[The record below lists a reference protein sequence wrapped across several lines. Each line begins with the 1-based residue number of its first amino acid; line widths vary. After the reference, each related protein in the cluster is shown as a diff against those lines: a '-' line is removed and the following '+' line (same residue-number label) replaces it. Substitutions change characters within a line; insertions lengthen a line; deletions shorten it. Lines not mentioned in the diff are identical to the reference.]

1 MVNGHLSLRLN
12 KLITIIDND
21 MGNIQSVSNAL
32 FNLGIKSRVSDN
44 SKKIKDSSGIILPGV
59 GAFPKAMKNLKSKR
73 LDDVIIDSINN
84 GIPFLGICLGMQLLF
99 EESEEKGNSKGLGIL
114 KGNVLPLENSIN
126 NTVPHVGWNTLSI
139 IKKNE
144 LTKNLDDNSRFYYD
158 HSFYV
163 KETDSKTFASL
174 IYGQE
179 ICVGVKKKNIFGVQF
194 HPEKSQRNGLK
205 LLRNFANFIERN

>member
-1 MVNGHLSLRLN
+1 LN

-32 FNLGIKSRVSDN
+32 FNLGIESKISDKS
-44 SKKIKDSSGIILPGV
+44 KIIQNSSGIIFPGV
-59 GAFPKAMKNLKSKR
+59 GAFPMAMRNLKSKR
-73 LDDVIIDSINN
+73 LDTVIIDSVNN

-99 EESEEKGNSKGLGIL
+99 EESFEKGNSEGLGIL
-114 KGNVLPLENSIN
+114 KGSVLRLENN
-126 NTVPHVGWNTLSI
+126 RNYTVPHVGWNTLSI
-139 IKKNE
+139 IKENE
-144 LTKNLDDNSRFYYD
+144 LTKNIDDNSRFYYD

-163 KETDSKTFASL
+163 KETNSKTFASL

-194 HPEKSQRNGLK
+194 HPEKSQRSGLK
-205 LLRNFANFIERN
+205 LLRNFANFVERNKNC